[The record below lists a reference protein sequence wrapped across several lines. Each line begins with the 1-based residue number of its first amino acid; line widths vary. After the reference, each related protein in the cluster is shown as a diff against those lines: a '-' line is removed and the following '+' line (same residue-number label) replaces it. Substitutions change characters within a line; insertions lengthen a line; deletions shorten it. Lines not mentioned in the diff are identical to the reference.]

1 MFNEKRRF
9 WAIVAIELI
18 FLIGFAGYFQNI
30 MVDGFSITLKSVQMD
45 PDDIFRGN
53 YLDLN
58 YEIEQYEKKILKDD
72 SDVEFED
79 FETFLDF
86 EKGEEVRVYLKKKGK
101 YWVIRDVDWFGM
113 DEEEVSK
120 NNIFIKAKVKS
131 ATKKLLV
138 LDYGLNKVF
147 VSRQKAEKYGFE
159 SGTFDVEVKVGYDG
173 KGVIESVYY
182 KGKKITT
189 DN

>member
-53 YLDLN
+53 YLDLD
-58 YEIEQYEKKILKDD
+58 YEIESYHPNKEDIKYLKEDYNAGEK
-72 SDVEFED
+72 VN
-79 FETFLDF
+79 
-86 EKGEEVRVYLKKKGK
+86 VYLKKKGK
-101 YWVIRDVDWFGM
+101 YWVIRYVNWPM
-113 DEEEVSK
+113 DDEEVSE
-120 NNIFIKAKVKS
+120 NNIFLQAKVKS
-131 ATKKLLV
+131 VEKDHLI